1 MFLYSNSKDS
11 YTNVKSIPFD
21 NEKDIQNI
29 VENNMDTLLNLEFI
43 ESEFIVGDFRLDS
56 VCLDPETN
64 SFVIIE
70 YKLDKNHA
78 LTDQG
83 YSYLNTMMNNK
94 SKFVLALSQK
104 RNELFT
110 EKDFNWKDSRV
121 VFISQTFSKYQ
132 LNAFA
137 KDLPFELVRIK
148 KFESNDIL
156 LDHISPQYSES
167 FSYSDSKSKTKN
179 NNTGIDEFKK
189 TTEEEHL
196 SKLTDSKL
204 LDLYNL
210 IKERILDLGKYE
222 VNVTSSYIGF
232 RLDKFNNLVTIK
244 TRKDKFSL
252 NVVLGWVDKDGS
264 KSPSYF
270 ELDDPKKVAV
280 HKDWNSKNMGGSK
293 GYRYY
298 VVVDRKT
305 SNEDLDYIMF
315 LIKQKHNVFET
326 VKI

>member
-1 MFLYSNSKDS
+1 MYLYRNSKDS
-11 YTNVKSIPFD
+11 YTNVNSIPFD
-21 NEKDIQNI
+21 NEKEIQNI
-29 VENNMDTLLNLEFI
+29 VESNLDTLLNLEFI
-43 ESEFIVGDFRLDS
+43 ESEFIVGGFRLDS

-94 SKFVLALSQK
+94 SKFVLSLSQK
-104 RNELFT
+104 RNELFD

-156 LDHISPQYSES
+156 LDYISPQYSES
-167 FSYSDSKSKTKN
+167 FSISNSKSIPKN
-179 NNTGIDEFKK
+179 NKESKNEFKK

-196 SKLTDSKL
+196 SKLSDSKL
-204 LDLYNL
+204 IELYNS
-210 IKERILDLGKYE
+210 IKESILDLGKYE

-232 RLDKFNNLVTIK
+232 RLDKFNNLVTVKI
-244 TRKDKFSL
+244 RKDKFSL
-252 NVVLGWVDKDGS
+252 NVRLGYVDNDGL
-264 KSPSYF
+264 KSPAYF

-280 HKDWNSKNMGGSK
+280 RKDWNSKSMGGSK

-298 VVVDRKT
+298 VVVDSKT
-305 SNEDLDYIMF
+305 SKEDLEYIMF

>member
-1 MFLYSNSKDS
+1 MYTKNQLYWKGYFKHTYDDGKILYQYN
-11 YTNVKSIPFD
+11 
-21 NEKDIQNI
+21 
-29 VENNMDTLLNLEFI
+29 
-43 ESEFIVGDFRLDS
+43 
-56 VCLDPETN
+56 
-64 SFVIIE
+64 E

-78 LTDQG
+78 LIDQG

-179 NNTGIDEFKK
+179 NNTK
-189 TTEEEHL
+189 
-196 SKLTDSKL
+196 
-204 LDLYNL
+204 
-210 IKERILDLGKYE
+210 
-222 VNVTSSYIGF
+222 
-232 RLDKFNNLVTIK
+232 
-244 TRKDKFSL
+244 
-252 NVVLGWVDKDGS
+252 
-264 KSPSYF
+264 
-270 ELDDPKKVAV
+270 
-280 HKDWNSKNMGGSK
+280 
-293 GYRYY
+293 
-298 VVVDRKT
+298 
-305 SNEDLDYIMF
+305 
-315 LIKQKHNVFET
+315 
-326 VKI
+326 

>member
-94 SKFVLALSQK
+94 SKFVLSLSQK

-110 EKDFNWKDSRV
+110 EKDFNWKDSKV

-179 NNTGIDEFKK
+179 NNTSKDEFKK

-298 VVVDRKT
+298 VVVDTKT